1 MFRVY
6 TNKQTKTTPTMKNK
20 AQIAWTVAAILAT
33 TAHAKKITVNVNI
46 PGTLSEQI
54 TANKFSTINDLKIK
68 GTLNGTDWR
77 LLRKLLDADGIT
89 TAQKGNTVLRLDLSE
104 TKLKKDNT
112 AYSAD
117 GKTINDENA
126 IPQEAFAGCA
136 VDEIIMPISLT
147 HIEAKAFCNSKVKR
161 VVLAENTSIDKQAF
175 DNCRQLEEVVFPRHA
190 ENIKHCF
197 TNCPKLKTLKM
208 HNVRYIAGSGTVK
221 GCPNLREIV
230 IDGTIGHI
238 DGWDTFTECASL
250 ERVVFGGNI
259 ISSGGGTHWLSNCPQ
274 LKEIVFEKGVLST
287 AFAETP
293 GCPLFKDYTVNGVI
307 FNSANTQVLPQ
318 TDITDTSQRAKSKRL
333 FREMADYLKS
343 RNYSDANAYTLLLM
357 GSLAHQLD
365 ITDCDYDKYKSI
377 IFSDLQKSIDNG
389 EGSIDLE
396 SSIFDWLKNDTS
408 FVRLAK
414 EAKEY
419 GGYIGLLRKYSRYSH
434 DSQTPSRFTYE
445 LNTPLLKQIRDS
457 LKLDSI
463 AGNGDEISKIKN
475 VMYWLHNAIRHDGS
489 SSWPSCKYNAL
500 ELYRLAKKEKRPYNC
515 RFLGMMLADCYLAL
529 GMPARFI
536 ICSSKK
542 VDDPDCHVMAIVW
555 SRTLNKWVW
564 MDPSFAAYIT
574 DENGTLLNHREV
586 RERLIKGLPLNLNED
601 ANWNN
606 ETKQTKE
613 EYLESYMAKNLFYLS
628 CHADNRPE
636 VESDGKQS
644 DYIILQ
650 PLGSECHGGGIKTTD
665 ADFFWQA
672 PDIAR

>member
-1 MFRVY
+1 M
-6 TNKQTKTTPTMKNK
+6 
-20 AQIAWTVAAILAT
+20 VAALLAT
-33 TAHAKKITVNVNI
+33 TAYARKITIDVTV

-54 TANKFSTINDLKIK
+54 ATIKASTINDLKIQ

-77 LLRKLLDADGIT
+77 FLRKLLGADSILP
-89 TAQKGNTVLRLDLSE
+89 AQKGNAVLRLDLSE

-112 AYSAD
+112 PYTDD
-117 GKTINDENA
+117 GKTFNDESS
-126 IPQEAFAGCA
+126 IPQEAFAGCMA
-136 VDEIIMPISLT
+136 DEIVMPTSLVN
-147 HIEAKAFCNSKVKR
+147 IEARAFHSSKVRR
-161 VVLAENTSIDKQAF
+161 VILAENTSIGKQAF
-175 DNCRQLEEVVFPRHA
+175 TGCQRLEEVVFPQDAGDIRQ
-190 ENIKHCF
+190 CF
-197 TNCPKLKTLKM
+197 TNCPKLKTLKI

-238 DGWDTFTECASL
+238 DGWDTFTECANL

-259 ISSGGGTHWLSNCPQ
+259 LSSGGGTHWLSNCPR

-293 GCPLFKDYTVNGVI
+293 DCPLFKGYTVNGVI

-318 TDITDTSQRAKSKRL
+318 TDITDTKQRAKCKRL
-333 FREMADYLKS
+333 FRGMADYLKS
-343 RNYSDANAYTLLLM
+343 RNYSDANTYTLLLM
-357 GSLAHQLD
+357 GGLAHKLG
-365 ITDCDYDKYKSI
+365 ITEYDSNKYKSI
-377 IFSDLQKSIDNG
+377 IFGNLQKSIDNG
-389 EGSIDLE
+389 EGSMDLE
-396 SSIFDWLKNDTS
+396 SGIFDWLKNDTS

-434 DSQTPSRFTYE
+434 NSQTPSRFTYE
-445 LNTPLLKQIRDS
+445 TGTPLLQQIRDS

-463 AGNGDEISKIKN
+463 AGSGDEISKIKN

-489 SSWPSCKYNAL
+489 SSWPDCEYNAL
-500 ELYRLAKKEKRPYNC
+500 ELYRLAKKENRPYNC

-529 GMPARFI
+529 GMPARFVT
-536 ICSSKK
+536 CSSKK
-542 VDDPDCHVMAIVW
+542 VDDPDCHVMTIVW

-586 RERLIKGLPLNLNED
+586 RERLIKGMPLNLNED

-644 DYIILQ
+644 DYITLQ
-650 PLGSECHGGGIKTTD
+650 PLGSKCPGKSITTTD
-665 ADFFWQA
+665 ADYFWQA
-672 PDIAR
+672 PDMK